1 MARGKRGAV
10 KKPFRGGV
18 PPLVSLLMLVSMSRS
33 ESLHP
38 SSTDSDLARP
48 AAGISAAP
56 LDPVALQRAERALAK
71 LTLQEKVALLAG
83 NGTMSIAAQPKIGLD
98 DEFWFSDGP
107 HTVRPE
113 LDRRTFN
120 SANRTDDQATVLP
133 TLSALA
139 ATWDVDLARRFGELL
154 GREARDRGKDVL
166 LGPGVNLLRTPLNGR
181 NYEYLG
187 EDPVL
192 AARIA
197 TAYVLGVQSRDVAA
211 CVKHYAGNEQEWE
224 RGTVDV
230 VMDERTLRELYLA
243 PFEAAVK
250 DGGALTVMNGYNRFR
265 GVFCSHSDY
274 LNNQVL
280 KREWGFPGFV
290 VSDWSGLHDTVEG
303 ALGGLDV
310 EMNAGDAIRFYKQPL
325 IDAVRE
331 GRVPEAVVDDHA
343 RRVLYVTAK
352 IGKLGGVARARGV
365 RGTEAHNAF
374 AREVAEQAIVLL
386 KNDKEVLPLDR
397 ARIRRLLLIGPTAD
411 ARHTGGGWSAEG
423 KPPYET
429 TPLEGLRKL
438 LGESVRIEHV
448 PGPFAEAYEPVP
460 ELVIA
465 TINTSDLAQGAAVR
479 GWRAEYFASA
489 DFAGQPTARG
499 FERKPG
505 SNARGG
511 ATRWIAE
518 LVAPETGE
526 YRLAATHGGRV
537 RVRVDGMPVVEADAG
552 VESWRSEGIVRLE
565 RGKTHV
571 FVVEHA
577 PASTGGS
584 FAFGWRLPS
593 REPVSPE
600 RLAERARAADAV
612 VFFTGNRLGHGRAQ
626 EGEGADRPDLSL
638 PEGEN
643 EAIEAVLAAR
653 PDAVVVNQSGAPV
666 EMPWADRAA
675 TLVQYWFCGM
685 DGGSALARVLF
696 GDVNPSGRLP
706 FTFPRRLADSP
717 AHALGN
723 YGPVRVE
730 YAEGVFIGYRWHDAK
745 GLEPLFPFGHG
756 LGYTRFELGATKVS
770 VNALRMGD
778 TLTVRVPLTNV
789 GARVGAGVVQL
800 YVEDVAASVPRPPR
814 ELKGFAKLRLAPG
827 ETGVAEFTLT
837 PRDFAFWDES
847 SAGWKIEPGEFV
859 LHAGLSSRNLSPGVP
874 LTMLGEA
881 VGD

>member
-1 MARGKRGAV
+1 
-10 KKPFRGGV
+10 
-18 PPLVSLLMLVSMSRS
+18 MLRP
-33 ESLHP
+33 EFLHA
-38 SSTDSDLARP
+38 SDAELARP
-48 AAGISAAP
+48 TAGISDRVAAP
-56 LDPVALQRAERALAK
+56 LDPEALRRAERALAG
-71 LTLQEKVALLAG
+71 LSLEEKVALLAG
-83 NGTMSIAAQPKIGLD
+83 NGTMSIAAQPRIGLA

-113 LDRRTFN
+113 LDRHTFN

-139 ATWDVDLARRFGELL
+139 ATWDLGLARRFGELL

-192 AARIA
+192 AARMA
-197 TAYVLGVQSRDVAA
+197 TAYVRGVQSQDVAA

-230 VMDERTLRELYLA
+230 VMDERTLRELYLV

-290 VSDWSGLHDTVEG
+290 VSDWSGLHDTVAG

-343 RRVLYVTAK
+343 RRVLYVMAR
-352 IGKLGGVARARGV
+352 IGKLGGVPRAAGARAS
-365 RGTEAHNAF
+365 EAHLAF

-386 KNDKEVLPLDR
+386 KNDAQVLPLDR
-397 ARIRRLLLIGPTAD
+397 ARIRRLLVIGPNAI

-438 LGESVRIEHV
+438 LGGQVEIEHLA
-448 PGPFAEAYEPVP
+448 GPFAESFEPVP
-460 ELVIA
+460 ELAIA
-465 TINTSDLAQGAAVR
+465 TIDASDLAQGAAVR
-479 GWRAEYFASA
+479 GWRAEYFATG
-489 DFAGQPTARG
+489 DFAGEPSARG
-499 FERKPG
+499 FERKTG
-505 SNARGG
+505 DSARGG
-511 ATRWIAE
+511 AARWTAE

-526 YRLAATHGGRV
+526 YRLAATHGGV
-537 RVRVDGMPVVEADAG
+537 ARVRVDGRLVIDASIG
-552 VESWRSEGIVRLE
+552 PGAAVRRSEGLVRLAQG
-565 RGKTHV
+565 RRYA
-571 FVVEHA
+571 VVIEHA
-577 PASTGGS
+577 PDPASGGR
-584 FAFGWRLPS
+584 FEFGWRPPS
-593 REPVSPE
+593 REPVAPE

-612 VFFTGNRLGHGRAQ
+612 LFFTGNRLGHGRAQ
-626 EGEGADRPDLSL
+626 EGEGADRPDLTL
-638 PEGEN
+638 PEGEDA
-643 EAIEAVLAAR
+643 AIAAVLAAR
-653 PDAVVVNQSGAPV
+653 PDAVIVNQSGAPV
-666 EMPWADRAA
+666 EMPWVDRAA

-685 DGGSALARVLF
+685 DGGTALARVLF
-696 GDVNPSGRLP
+696 GEVNPSGRLP

-756 LGYTRFELGATKVS
+756 LGYSRFELGPTRPERRS
-770 VNALRMGD
+770 LRAGE
-778 TLTVRVPLTNV
+778 TLTVRVELRNAGPRA
-789 GARVGAGVVQL
+789 GAEVVQL

-814 ELKGFAKLRLAPG
+814 ELKGFAKVRLKPG

-837 PRDFAFWDES
+837 PRDFAFWDKAS
-847 SAGWKIEPGEFV
+847 GVWKIEPGEFM
-859 LHAGLSSRNLSPGVP
+859 LRAGLSSRNLSPGVSV
-874 LTMLGEA
+874 TMLDGE
-881 VGD
+881 GGLSR

>member
-1 MARGKRGAV
+1 M
-10 KKPFRGGV
+10 
-18 PPLVSLLMLVSMSRS
+18 
-33 ESLHP
+33 P
-38 SSTDSDLARP
+38 SSVSFAVSFSDSSTRP
-48 AAGISAAP
+48 TAGLSTAAVAP
-56 LDPVALQRAERALAK
+56 LDLDAIRRAELALAE
-71 LTLQEKVALLAG
+71 LTLEEKVALLAG
-83 NGTMSIAAQPKIGLD
+83 NGTMSIAAQPKIGLG

-120 SANRTDDQATVLP
+120 SANRTDDVATVLP

-139 ATWDVDLARRFGELL
+139 ATWDVELARRFGELL

-211 CVKHYAGNEQEWE
+211 CVKHFAGNEQEWE

-274 LNNQVL
+274 LNNQIL

-310 EMNAGDAIRFYKQPL
+310 EMNAGDAIHFYKQPL

-331 GRVPEAVVDDHA
+331 GRVSAAAVDDHA
-343 RRVLYVTAK
+343 RRVLYVMAK
-352 IGKLGGVARARGV
+352 VGKLGGVSRAPGARD
-365 RGTEAHNAF
+365 TETHRAF

-386 KNDKEVLPLDR
+386 KNDTQVLPLDR
-397 ARIRRLLLIGPTAD
+397 ARIRRLLLVGPNAH

-438 LGESVRIEHV
+438 LGEGVEIEHL
-448 PGPFAEAYEPVP
+448 PGPFAESYEPVP
-460 ELVIA
+460 ELAIT
-465 TINTSDLAQGAAVR
+465 TIDASDLAQGAAVR
-479 GWRAEYFASA
+479 GWRAEYFASG
-489 DFAGQPTARG
+489 DLVGEPSSRG

-505 SNARGG
+505 SNARAG
-511 ATRWIAE
+511 AARWSVE
-518 LVAPETGE
+518 LIAPETGE
-526 YRLAATHGGRV
+526 YRLAATHGGRA
-537 RVRVDGMPVVEADAG
+537 RVSVDGKPAIDADAG
-552 VESWRSEGIVRLE
+552 TAVRRSEGVARLE
-565 RGKTHV
+565 QGRAY
-571 FVVEHA
+571 VVEIEHA
-577 PASTGGS
+577 PGAASEPGRTLE
-584 FAFGWRLPS
+584 FGWRPPS

-626 EGEGADRPDLSL
+626 EGEGADRPDRRL
-638 PEGEN
+638 PEGED
-643 EAIEAVLAAR
+643 AAVAAVLAER
-653 PDAVVVNQSGAPV
+653 PDAVIVNQSGAPV
-666 EMPWADRAA
+666 EMPWAGQAA

-696 GDVNPSGRLP
+696 GEVDPSGRLP

-756 LGYTRFELGATKVS
+756 LGYTRFELGATDVS
-770 VNALRMGD
+770 INTLRMGD
-778 TLTVRVPLTNV
+778 TLTVRVPVANV
-789 GARVGAGVVQL
+789 GARAGAEVVQL

-814 ELKGFAKLRLAPG
+814 ELKGFAKLRLDPG

-837 PRDFAFWDES
+837 PRDFAFWDDAS
-847 SAGWKIEPGEFV
+847 GDWKVEPGEFV
-859 LHAGLSSRNLSPGVP
+859 LHAGVSSRRLSPGVRV
-874 LTMLGEA
+874 TMLGQAGGE
-881 VGD
+881 